1 MTCVRIEGQA
11 NALVQ
16 DAGIGLLG
24 QLTHD
29 TTRRLH
35 VRCSGHDGGVVVLPK
50 HHIMVEV
57 VHYHRVWRVVLD
69 ATLARQVLQE
79 PRHATRTH
87 DQHRAAAIYECE
99 DVLYEQASRR

>member
-50 HHIMVEV
+50 HWSGRWDVTKHIHKLWV
-57 VHYHRVWRVVLD
+57 VHDHPDVPDAPTSADGVTRAVVF
-69 ATLARQVLQE
+69 
-79 PRHATRTH
+79 PSRTVSD
-87 DQHRAAAIYECE
+87 DQLLHE
-99 DVLYEQASRR
+99 LN